1 MAGDDAQKLVEHGKH
16 SNPSRT
22 TEPWENSN
30 HPLFL
35 HHSDQ
40 PGAVLVS
47 QPLMEDN
54 YTTWVQSMDMA
65 LTIKNK
71 KGFVD
76 GTLNRPTHNPNE
88 QQQWDRCNILV
99 KTWLLG
105 AISKEISN
113 SVIHCKDART
123 MWLEL
128 QERFSHT
135 NTVQLFNIE
144 NAIHEC
150 AQGTGTVTSFFTKL
164 KGLWDEKDAL
174 CGFPPCT
181 CATAAEVKTYMETQ
195 KTMKFLMGLGDNYAT
210 VRSNIIGM
218 DPLPTVNKAYAMA
231 LRHEKQAEA
240 SNGKVAVPNEAS
252 AFSVRKLDQDPN
264 TTERE
269 VKCEKCNMTNHSTK
283 NCRAHLKCTY
293 CGGKGHTYDYCRR
306 RKNTMGGGQGR
317 SKVNHAATL
326 NEGKEDV
333 TNFPLSQS
341 ECQQMMGLLSK
352 IKTAATSHSDG
363 HQMLEMLHATKQ
375 ASANLVGNVPNY
387 EELSGR
393 VFALSRDIKDT
404 MWILDSGASDHIVCD
419 SSFLTSFQPVHNRIV
434 KLPDGTSAHVSHIGT
449 VSFSAQ
455 FVLHNVLCVPLFYL
469 NLISISKLAFDSF
482 YVTIFLRQVCFI
494 QDLQSGKMIGMGTE
508 SEGLY
513 CLNLPRKGTCNV
525 VNTKTQDLWHQ
536 RLGHPSSKVSV
547 LFPFLQN
554 KTLDASTCSI
564 CPLAKHTRTPFP
576 LSVSSSDSCFDL
588 IHVDIWGGYHVPS
601 LSGAQY
607 FLTIV
612 DDHSRSTWVYLMHHK
627 SEARSLL
634 VHFVNL
640 VANQFGSQVKIVRS
654 DNGPEF
660 KHTQFYSSRG
670 ILHQTSCINTPQQNG
685 VVERKHRH
693 LLNVARALL
702 FQSHL
707 PKPFWGDAI
716 LTAAY
721 LINRTPTPLLQGKTP
736 FEKLFHKSPN
746 YSHLRVFGCRCFV
759 STHPLRPSKFD
770 PRSIESVF
778 IGYPHGQKGYKV
790 YSLKDKKVLIS
801 RDVTFFETEFP
812 YQNGL
817 STTSPSL
824 DTFFPSLPQTPDI
837 DDDHIS
843 FNHSGSNLQPSAT
856 SSVDIHPQP
865 TLDNSHSSSH
875 VDPPSSPPS
884 LNTSPPVISQP
895 SPSQPRR
902 SSRPTKTPTT
912 LQDFHIEAA
921 LPSRP
926 VPPSSTSEV
935 AHSGTIHSLSQV
947 LSYDRLS
954 PMHKAFTVKITLA
967 KEPRS
972 FSQAVL
978 DSRWREAMNTEIQ
991 ALQANKTWSLVSL
1004 PSHKKPIG
1012 CKWVYKIT
1020 YNPDGTIEPCKARL
1034 VAKGFSQV
1042 EGIDYRE
1049 TFAPVAKLTTVRVLL
1064 SLASIQGWHLH
1075 QLDVNNAFLNGDL
1088 YEDVYMQL
1096 PPSFGRKG
1104 EHRVC
1109 KLHKSLYGLKQASRQ
1124 WFLKLSSALKAA
1136 GFKQS
1141 WSDYS
1146 LFVRNTQGRFT
1157 TLLVYVD
1164 DVILA
1169 GNSLQDIIE
1178 TKQFLA
1184 SHFKL
1189 KDMGQLRYFLGIE
1202 VARSKQG
1209 IVLCQRKY
1217 ALEVLEDAG
1226 FLGAKPSRFPVEQ
1239 SLTLTRGDGAELKD
1253 ASQYRRLVGR
1263 LIYLTITR
1271 PDLVYA
1277 VHILSQ
1283 FMDTPRQPHLDAAY
1297 KVLRYVKQTPGQGI
1311 FLPSTGQL
1319 ELTAYCDADW
1329 ARCKDTRRSTTG
1341 YCIFF
1346 GNAPISWKTKKQGTV
1361 SRSSAEAEYRSMAT
1375 TCCEI
1380 TWLRSLLADLNVNH
1394 AHAVKLFCDNQAA
1407 IHIASNPVFHE
1418 RTKHIEMDCHVV
1430 REKVQRGLV
1439 KTMHIRTQEQ
1449 PADLFTKPL
1458 SSKQFSTLLSKLGV
1472 INIHTNLRGSIE
1484 E

>member
-1 MAGDDAQKLVEHGKH
+1 
-16 SNPSRT
+16 
-22 TEPWENSN
+22 
-30 HPLFL
+30 
-35 HHSDQ
+35 
-40 PGAVLVS
+40 
-47 QPLMEDN
+47 
-54 YTTWVQSMDMA
+54 
-65 LTIKNK
+65 
-71 KGFVD
+71 
-76 GTLNRPTHNPNE
+76 
-88 QQQWDRCNILV
+88 
-99 KTWLLG
+99 
-105 AISKEISN
+105 
-113 SVIHCKDART
+113 
-123 MWLEL
+123 
-128 QERFSHT
+128 
-135 NTVQLFNIE
+135 
-144 NAIHEC
+144 
-150 AQGTGTVTSFFTKL
+150 
-164 KGLWDEKDAL
+164 
-174 CGFPPCT
+174 
-181 CATAAEVKTYMETQ
+181 
-195 KTMKFLMGLGDNYAT
+195 
-210 VRSNIIGM
+210 M

-387 EELSGR
+387 EELS
-393 VFALSRDIKDT
+393 
-404 MWILDSGASDHIVCD
+404 
-419 SSFLTSFQPVHNRIV
+419 
-434 KLPDGTSAHVSHIGT
+434 
-449 VSFSAQ
+449 
-455 FVLHNVLCVPLFYL
+455 
-469 NLISISKLAFDSF
+469 
-482 YVTIFLRQVCFI
+482 
-494 QDLQSGKMIGMGTE
+494 
-508 SEGLY
+508 GLY

-721 LINRTPTPLLQGKTP
+721 LINKTPTLFCKGKHLLK
-736 FEKLFHKSPN
+736 N
-746 YSHLRVFGCRCFV
+746 YSTNHQIILICAYLVVAVLFPLIHYGLANLIHVLLRVFLLAILMV
-759 STHPLRPSKFD
+759 K
-770 PRSIESVF
+770 
-778 IGYPHGQKGYKV
+778 
-790 YSLKDKKVLIS
+790 
-801 RDVTFFETEFP
+801 RDTS
-812 YQNGL
+812 L

-843 FNHSGSNLQPSAT
+843 FNHS
-856 SSVDIHPQP
+856 
-865 TLDNSHSSSH
+865 
-875 VDPPSSPPS
+875 DPPSSPPS

-926 VPPSSTSEV
+926 VPPSSTNEV
-935 AHSGTIHSLSQV
+935 AHSDTIHSLSQV

-978 DSRWREAMNTEIQ
+978 DSRWKEAMNTEIQ
-991 ALQANKTWSLVSL
+991 ALQANKTWSLVPL

-1012 CKWVYKIT
+1012 CKWVYKIK
-1020 YNPDGTIEPCKARL
+1020 YNPDGTIERQVDHSPC
-1034 VAKGFSQV
+1034 VTQV
-1042 EGIDYRE
+1042 LHPFKVGISTIRC
-1049 TFAPVAKLTTVRVLL
+1049 
-1064 SLASIQGWHLH
+1064 Q
-1075 QLDVNNAFLNGDL
+1075 QCFLNGDL

-1096 PPSFGRKG
+1096 PPGFGRKG

-1189 KDMGQLRYFLGIE
+1189 KDMG
-1202 VARSKQG
+1202 
-1209 IVLCQRKY
+1209 
-1217 ALEVLEDAG
+1217 

-1271 PDLVYA
+1271 PDLFYA

-1329 ARCKDTRRSTTG
+1329 ARCKDTRRLTTG

-1380 TWLRSLLADLNVNH
+1380 TWLRSLLAYLNVNH
-1394 AHAVKLFCDNQAA
+1394 AHAIKLFCDNQAA

>member
-65 LTIKNK
+65 LTVKNK

-113 SVIHCKDART
+113 S
-123 MWLEL
+123 
-128 QERFSHT
+128 
-135 NTVQLFNIE
+135 

-240 SNGKVAVPNEAS
+240 SNGKVVVPNEAS

-317 SKVNHAATL
+317 SKVNHAAT
-326 NEGKEDV
+326 
-333 TNFPLSQS
+333 
-341 ECQQMMGLLSK
+341 K

-449 VSFSAQ
+449 TS
-455 FVLHNVLCVPLFYL
+455 LFHTGP
-469 NLISISKLAFDSF
+469 SI
-482 YVTIFLRQVCFI
+482 
-494 QDLQSGKMIGMGTE
+494 GKMIGMGTE

-536 RLGHPSSKVSV
+536 RLGHPSSKR
-547 LFPFLQN
+547 
-554 KTLDASTCSI
+554 
-564 CPLAKHTRTPFP
+564 H
-576 LSVSSSDSCFDL
+576 
-588 IHVDIWGGYHVPS
+588 
-601 LSGAQY
+601 
-607 FLTIV
+607 
-612 DDHSRSTWVYLMHHK
+612 
-627 SEARSLL
+627 
-634 VHFVNL
+634 
-640 VANQFGSQVKIVRS
+640 
-654 DNGPEF
+654 
-660 KHTQFYSSRG
+660 
-670 ILHQTSCINTPQQNG
+670 LHQTSCINTPQQNG
-685 VVERKHRH
+685 IVERKHRH

-843 FNHSGSNLQPSAT
+843 FNHSGSNLQPSTT

-935 AHSGTIHSLSQV
+935 AHSGTIHSLSQ
-947 LSYDRLS
+947 
-954 PMHKAFTVKITLA
+954 
-967 KEPRS
+967 
-972 FSQAVL
+972 AVL

-991 ALQANKTWSLVSL
+991 ALQANKTWSLVPL
-1004 PSHKKPIG
+1004 PSHKKLIG
-1012 CKWVYKIT
+1012 CKWVYKIK
-1020 YNPDGTIEPCKARL
+1020 YNPDGTIERYKARL

-1096 PPSFGRKG
+1096 PPGFGRKG

-1239 SLTLTRGDGAELKD
+1239 SLTLTR
-1253 ASQYRRLVGR
+1253 
-1263 LIYLTITR
+1263 
-1271 PDLVYA
+1271 DLVYA

-1418 RTKHIEMDCHVV
+1418 RTKHIEMNCHVV

-1449 PADLFTKPL
+1449 PVDLFTKPL

>member
-40 PGAVLVS
+40 PGVVLVS

-65 LTIKNK
+65 LTVKNK

-88 QQQWDRCNILV
+88 QQQWDRCNIL
-99 KTWLLG
+99 
-105 AISKEISN
+105 
-113 SVIHCKDART
+113 
-123 MWLEL
+123 
-128 QERFSHT
+128 ERFSHT

-150 AQGTGTVTSFFTKL
+150 AQG
-164 KGLWDEKDAL
+164 
-174 CGFPPCT
+174 
-181 CATAAEVKTYMETQ
+181 TAAEVKTYMETQ

-269 VKCEKCNMTNHSTK
+269 VKC
-283 NCRAHLKCTY
+283 
-293 CGGKGHTYDYCRR
+293 HTYDYCRR

-449 VSFSAQ
+449 
-455 FVLHNVLCVPLFYL
+455 
-469 NLISISKLAFDSF
+469 
-482 YVTIFLRQVCFI
+482 
-494 QDLQSGKMIGMGTE
+494 DLQSGKMIGMGTE

-525 VNTKTQDLWHQ
+525 VNTKTQDL
-536 RLGHPSSKVSV
+536 
-547 LFPFLQN
+547 
-554 KTLDASTCSI
+554 
-564 CPLAKHTRTPFP
+564 
-576 LSVSSSDSCFDL
+576 
-588 IHVDIWGGYHVPS
+588 
-601 LSGAQY
+601 
-607 FLTIV
+607 
-612 DDHSRSTWVYLMHHK
+612 
-627 SEARSLL
+627 
-634 VHFVNL
+634 
-640 VANQFGSQVKIVRS
+640 
-654 DNGPEF
+654 
-660 KHTQFYSSRG
+660 
-670 ILHQTSCINTPQQNG
+670 
-685 VVERKHRH
+685 H

-824 DTFFPSLPQTPDI
+824 DTFFPSLPQTPDMMMI
-837 DDDHIS
+837 TSLLSLGSTVQSS
-843 FNHSGSNLQPSAT
+843 FT
-856 SSVDIHPQP
+856 K
-865 TLDNSHSSSH
+865 H
-875 VDPPSSPPS
+875 VTTCH
-884 LNTSPPVISQP
+884 LAAFTITA
-895 SPSQPRR
+895 RR

-926 VPPSSTSEV
+926 FLHLPR
-935 AHSGTIHSLSQV
+935 A
-947 LSYDRLS
+947 RL
-954 PMHKAFTVKITLA
+954 L
-967 KEPRS
+967 
-972 FSQAVL
+972 
-978 DSRWREAMNTEIQ
+978 IQ
-991 ALQANKTWSLVSL
+991 IK
-1004 PSHKKPIG
+1004 
-1012 CKWVYKIT
+1012 
-1020 YNPDGTIEPCKARL
+1020 YNPDGTIERYKARL

-1088 YEDVYMQL
+1088 YEDVVHAVA
-1096 PPSFGRKG
+1096 SWFRTKG

-1146 LFVRNTQGRFT
+1146 LFVRNTQAKV
-1157 TLLVYVD
+1157 L
-1164 DVILA
+1164 
-1169 GNSLQDIIE
+1169 SW
-1178 TKQFLA
+1178 
-1184 SHFKL
+1184 H
-1189 KDMGQLRYFLGIE
+1189 
-1202 VARSKQG
+1202 RSGKVQADG

-1271 PDLVYA
+1271 PDLIYA

-1297 KVLRYVKQTPGQGI
+1297 KTGLVAKTP
-1311 FLPSTGQL
+1311 
-1319 ELTAYCDADW
+1319 
-1329 ARCKDTRRSTTG
+1329 RRSTTG

-1472 INIHTNLRGSIE
+1472 INIHTNLRGVLRNEIPYN
-1484 E
+1484 